1 MCKKFAI
8 FSPPGMSFM
17 SSLVMERSAI
27 VDTRYTITAT
37 AMATSMHSAMRDH
50 DTAPTAARAQAAY
63 RPGRRAHED
72 ACGKGTGKDAEELRA
87 VIESDDVLKM

>member
-50 DTAPTAARAQAAY
+50 DTKEEIQIPASRVPVFKA
-63 RPGRRAHED
+63 
-72 ACGKGTGKDAEELRA
+72 GKALKDVVA
-87 VIESDDVLKM
+87 K

>member
-17 SSLVMERSAI
+17 SSLVMERSAM

-37 AMATSMHSAMRDH
+37 AMAASMHSAMRDDWENQEH
-50 DTAPTAARAQAAY
+50 SPLLRFLDGLRLGGAAHGHCDCNKRY
-63 RPGRRAHED
+63 RR
-72 ACGKGTGKDAEELRA
+72 
-87 VIESDDVLKM
+87 